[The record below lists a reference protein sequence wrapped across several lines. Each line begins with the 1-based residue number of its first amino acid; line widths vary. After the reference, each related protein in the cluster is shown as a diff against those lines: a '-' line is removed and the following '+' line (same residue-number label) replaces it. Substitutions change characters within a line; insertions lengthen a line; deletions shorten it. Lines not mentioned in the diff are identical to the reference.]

1 MVSTSKIL
9 SHRKALCNQVRR
21 VAVGAGELILEYFD
35 GIRACKTSEK
45 GDGSPVTC
53 ADQDAEKM
61 IEARLNAIAPEVP
74 FIGEESY
81 EAGNRV
87 DLTQSEYFWLVDALD
102 GTRAF
107 VKGQSE
113 FTVNIALIHNQ
124 NPVLGVIYA
133 PEKGELFAGYIEE
146 NGNAEAT
153 RYNEDTE
160 NEKSIRTRKM
170 PHKGLTVTIGGTHGQ
185 SEKFDKLLESLKVE
199 KIVRMSSSLKI
210 CTIANGKS
218 DIYPR
223 FGAIC
228 EWDIAAGHAILKAA
242 GGDIR
247 EVGGTSM
254 TYTGAREKMLLP
266 DFYAGSN
273 EFFEHI

>member
-1 MVSTSKIL
+1 MPSKIL

-21 VAVGAGELILEYFD
+21 IAVDAGELVLEYFD
-35 GIRACKTSEK
+35 GIRVCKTTEK

-53 ADQDAEKM
+53 ADQDAEKI
-61 IEARLNAIAPEVP
+61 IEERLKAIAPEVP

-81 EAGNRV
+81 EAGNRA
-87 DLTQSEYFWLVDALD
+87 DLSESQYFWLVDALD

-113 FTVNIALIHNQ
+113 FTVNIALIHKNK
-124 NPVLGVIYA
+124 PVLGVIYA
-133 PEKGELFAGYIEE
+133 PEKGEVFAGFIEE
-146 NGNAEAT
+146 DGKGEAT
-153 RYNEDTE
+153 RYNEETE

-185 SEKFDKLLESLKVE
+185 DQKFNALLESLKVE

-210 CTIANGKS
+210 CTIANGKA
-218 DIYPR
+218 DLYPR

-247 EVGGTSM
+247 QTDGVPM
-254 TYTGAREKMLLP
+254 TYTGKREKMLLP
-266 DFYAGSN
+266 DFFAGSA
-273 EFFEHI
+273 EFFEHF